1 MSAKTITASVAAES
15 NAATAGKKPKASRAA
30 NIARGLVI
38 PFLLIALWQYLS
50 TLGPTYAYAFVPLNT
65 IFHSTIEL
73 IKTGDLFLHIGAS
86 ISTALKSLVI
96 GGSIGFLLGSLMAL
110 SRIVD
115 ALIGPLYHVLRQV
128 PTLGLIPLIGLWF
141 GNTEFSK
148 ILIVS
153 LATFEVMTL
162 NTYEG
167 LRSVEKKFLE
177 LGKVLTFSR
186 FQLFFRVL
194 LPVALPS
201 ITTGLML
208 AVAFA
213 WLATVGVELL
223 FTVGP
228 GLSVVMERAQL
239 AERMDIVII
248 CVTLIGLLGLAM
260 NQVCVVLSKRL
271 LRWRQT
277 R

>member
-1 MSAKTITASVAAES
+1 MIFSVS
-15 NAATAGKKPKASRAA
+15 PQVTTKVNR
-30 NIARGLVI
+30 NLQGLVI
-38 PFLLIALWQYLS
+38 PILLVLVWHYLS
-50 TLGPTYAYAFVPLNT
+50 GLGPSYAYAFIPLRQ
-65 IFHSTIEL
+65 IFHSLIEL
-73 IKTGDLFLHIGAS
+73 IDSGELPLHIAAS
-86 ISTALKSLVI
+86 VTTALKSLVI
-96 GGSIGFLLGSLMAL
+96 GGSIGVALGSLMAF

-115 ALIGPLYHVLRQV
+115 VAVGPRYHALRQV

-148 ILIVS
+148 ILVVS
-153 LATFEVMTL
+153 MATFEVMTL

-167 LRSVEKKFLE
+167 LRNVENKFVE
-177 LGKVLTFSR
+177 VGRVLTFNR
-186 FQLFFRVL
+186 WQLFVRVL

-201 ITTGLML
+201 IITGLMH

-228 GLSVVMERAQL
+228 GLSVIMERAQL
-239 AERMDIVII
+239 AQRMDIVII
-248 CVTLIGLLGLAM
+248 CIVFIGLLGLAM
-260 NQVCVVLSKRL
+260 NSCCVLLSRYL
-271 LRWRQT
+271 LRWRNT